1 MWRVTAWRSLHFG
14 ERGAVSV
21 VVALLLV
28 ALLGFGAIAVDVGML
43 YSERTQLQNASDA
56 AALMVAQKCAKNAAD
71 TNCSATAPL
80 AAELANKNSVDGL
93 SNVKSI
99 ELDKTGHTVRVTSG
113 AKESGEAANQVSLFF
128 ARIFGMNTTEVNASS
143 TVSWGT
149 PSKGPAIL
157 PLAIA
162 QCKLDIPPAGT
173 TGAEQVLNQ
182 SVNGCGGIP
191 GGFGWIQGTGTATT
205 CAITVTAGASTNS
218 GIWFSSDTGASAPS
232 LCAAADFTQMND
244 QTVLLPLYDIATGTG
259 SAGKYY
265 IKGFAAFHVTG
276 YHFASISW
284 TTGGAVPNK
293 AIRGY
298 FVKFVSLSEAFE
310 LGSAPDYGTSVV
322 RLSK

>member
-1 MWRVTAWRSLHFG
+1 MRRLTLTNLRIDG

-21 VVALLLV
+21 IVALMLV

-43 YSERTQLQNASDA
+43 YSERTQVRNGADA
-56 AALMVAQKCAKNAAD
+56 AALAIAQKCAKDASD
-71 TNCSATAPL
+71 SNCSSTSAL
-80 AAELANKNSVDGL
+80 AAGLANSNANDGL
-93 SNVKSI
+93 SNLKSTV
-99 ELDKTGHTVRVTSG
+99 LDKTNRTVTVTAGSQEAGH
-113 AKESGEAANQVSLFF
+113 APNQVSLFF
-128 ARIFGMNTTEVNASS
+128 ARVFGLKTTEVNASS
-143 TVSWGT
+143 TVKWGT

-162 QCKLDIPPAGT
+162 YCKLDIPAAGT

-191 GGFGWIQGTGTATT
+191 GGFGWIQGTGTTTT
-205 CAITVTAGASTNS
+205 CAITVTAGSSTNS
-218 GIWFSSDTGASAPS
+218 GIWFSSDPGASVPTA
-232 LCAAADFTQMND
+232 CAAADFTQMND

-259 SAGKYY
+259 STGKYY

-284 TTGGAVPNK
+284 TTGGSVPNK

-322 RLSK
+322 RLSQ